1 VCCLH
6 DETRTNKRHHR
17 SPHVV
22 HVVRGGTRRN
32 LFIES
37 SRNSTQKQT
46 VILISGLAT
55 TLCSLLD
62 NSNDT
67 PFELPAVACSGPTQ
81 FLFAAITVNKYRT
94 RKNTRH
100 RSKMA
105 PISSFTEPIMRA
117 VRNLASAF
125 LSRSIATTT
134 TDPNS
139 LSSQSA
145 HEIKKRAPQIL
156 SIPATYALRDSS
168 PEPGVVV
175 GIVLGVVAAVVLVLF
190 IIYQGLGLGGDS
202 RGSISGGDSGVIVVE
217 EEESVRGGPPRRGGL
232 AARSRSSRGG
242 RGRVMEEIVEV
253 RRPHSRTHSLRE
265 TEDDYSEDVVEVIE
279 ESSATPYDEVEVEE
293 EDESSVATSPP
304 RRKRASGGG
313 SYRRVDPLAYG
324 DDGEPYQRS
333 SRR

>member
-1 VCCLH
+1 
-6 DETRTNKRHHR
+6 
-17 SPHVV
+17 
-22 HVVRGGTRRN
+22 
-32 LFIES
+32 
-37 SRNSTQKQT
+37 
-46 VILISGLAT
+46 
-55 TLCSLLD
+55 
-62 NSNDT
+62 
-67 PFELPAVACSGPTQ
+67 
-81 FLFAAITVNKYRT
+81 
-94 RKNTRH
+94 
-100 RSKMA
+100 MA
-105 PISSFTEPIMRA
+105 PISSFAEPIIRA
-117 VRNLASAF
+117 VRTLTSAF

-139 LSSQSA
+139 LSSA
-145 HEIKKRAPQIL
+145 PNHEINKRAPQIL

-190 IIYQGLGLGGDS
+190 ILYKGLGLGGDS
-202 RGSISGGDSGVIVVE
+202 KGSISGGGSVIVVE
-217 EEESVRGGPPRRGGL
+217 EEESVRGGSRRGGP
-232 AARSRSSRGG
+232 ARSRSNRGG

-253 RRPHSRTHSLRE
+253 RQPHSRRE
-265 TEDDYSEDVVEVIE
+265 TEDEYSDDVVEVIE

-324 DDGEPYQRS
+324 EDGEPYRRS

>member
-1 VCCLH
+1 LV
-6 DETRTNKRHHR
+6 
-17 SPHVV
+17 
-22 HVVRGGTRRN
+22 
-32 LFIES
+32 
-37 SRNSTQKQT
+37 
-46 VILISGLAT
+46 
-55 TLCSLLD
+55 D

-67 PFELPAVACSGPTQ
+67 LFKLPAVARSDPTQ
-81 FLFAAITVNKYRT
+81 LLLLLLVAITA
-94 RKNTRH
+94 NTAPETIRDPD
-100 RSKMA
+100 RKMA
-105 PISSFTEPIMRA
+105 PLSSFTEPIMRA
-117 VRNLASAF
+117 VRSLASAF

-139 LSSQSA
+139 LSSPPA

-190 IIYQGLGLGGDS
+190 ILYQGLGLGGDS
-202 RGSISGGDSGVIVVE
+202 RGSIDGGGSGVIVVE
-217 EEESVRGGPPRRGGL
+217 EEESVRGGPRRRGGL
-232 AARSRSSRGG
+232 ASRPRSTRGG
-242 RGRVMEEIVEV
+242 RGRVVEEIVEV

-304 RRKRASGGG
+304 RRKRTSGGG

-324 DDGEPYQRS
+324 DDGEPYRRS